1 MESHTL
7 DQITE
12 PALPPTSPENMP
24 TAGTPPPSNSSFPYT
39 SCGCKADLNTSSGQ
53 QAIENNF
60 PSQVM
65 PVPSF
70 QEFAMAP
77 RASLPPA
84 LSPEQSIL
92 SSEIQQITQEE
103 FNSNIS
109 KAESTMKALAA
120 LKLPK
125 WLKDKIG
132 EFCQE
137 IEAYKRGK
145 FPCYSAL
152 TLSPKMTTRPTPN

>member
-1 MESHTL
+1 
-7 DQITE
+7 
-12 PALPPTSPENMP
+12 
-24 TAGTPPPSNSSFPYT
+24 
-39 SCGCKADLNTSSGQ
+39 
-53 QAIENNF
+53 
-60 PSQVM
+60 
-65 PVPSF
+65 
-70 QEFAMAP
+70 MAP

-132 EFCQE
+132 KFSQE

-152 TLSPKMTTRPTPN
+152 TLSPKMTTRPTPNSNSQSLKPRVRFPKKKL